1 MKDNSIDDSAVFDN
15 VAMSEMQEVEIE
27 DAKKTVSVGVL
38 ISSIGVGVFIASIDG
53 TITNVALPVIANDLS
68 VEQSSAQWVI
78 LAYLLTLIG
87 FTAIAGDLGDRF
99 SNKLLLQIGTIVF
112 TVGSLLCAFSGT
124 LFWLTLAR
132 ILQALGACAGMANG
146 TAIITRFTTKENRGA
161 ALGLNAL
168 ILASGLIAGPII
180 GGLLTDRFGWPS
192 IFFINV
198 PLGII
203 GFVYVQ
209 LAIPK
214 TPPVQKDRR
223 EADVIGAVTFML
235 FLLMLVFSL
244 TIFVDQNL
252 PNSTMWGGI
261 GLSFSVLMFVSFYFW
276 EKKTQKPIIDLKM
289 FKNRRFAFGIFAA
302 ILAFQ
307 GLNVIFYQLPF
318 FLREIQNLDIIRIGI
333 IILGAAIAMAI
344 VSPLSGKLS
353 DRIDPRFITSLGMLG
368 IAVDLLLIS
377 IFLTETTP
385 YWFFILA
392 AILLGVS
399 LGAFLSP
406 NSNSIMSAAPKEKLG
421 VASSLMNLSTQIGFS
436 IGTALSTAIFIGL
449 RNAFHNA
456 NGLPA
461 KDPSNYIPAMK
472 IMFGIFVVIGLLAV
486 FISYFRG
493 PEEGKKSVE
502 FRIKK

>member
-1 MKDNSIDDSAVFDN
+1 MYDSDPIDTSKKN
-15 VAMSEMQEVEIE
+15 MEEITLSEFQESEDVE
-27 DAKKTVSVGVL
+27 DVKTVSVAIL

-53 TITNVALPVIANDLS
+53 TITNVSLPVIANDLG
-68 VEQSSAQWVI
+68 VEQNTAQWVI

-99 SNKLLLQIGTIVF
+99 GNKLILQIGSAVF
-112 TVGSLLCAFSGT
+112 TLGSLLCALSPT
-124 LFWLTLAR
+124 LVWLTLAR
-132 ILQALGACAGMANG
+132 ILQALGACGGFANG
-146 TAIITRFTTKENRGA
+146 TAIITRFTTRENRGA

-168 ILASGLIAGPII
+168 ILASGLIVGPIL

-192 IFFINV
+192 IFYINV

-203 GFVYVQ
+203 AITYVQ

-214 TPPVQKDRR
+214 TPPVEENRR
-223 EADVIGAVTFML
+223 EADVIGSVTFML

-252 PNSTMWGGI
+252 PNSNMWGGL
-261 GLSFSVLMFVSFYFW
+261 GLAFSFLMFVSFFFW
-276 EKKTQKPIIDLKM
+276 ERKATKPGIYLKM

-302 ILAFQ
+302 VFAFQ

-318 FLREIQNLDIIRIGI
+318 FLREMQGLDIIKIGI
-333 IILGAAIAMAI
+333 IILGAALSMAI
-344 VSPLSGKLS
+344 VGPLSGKLS
-353 DRIDPRFITSLGMLG
+353 DRIDPRYLTTIGMLG
-368 IAVDLLLIS
+368 IAIDLMLIS
-377 IFLTETTP
+377 IFLNETTP
-385 YWFFILA
+385 YWFFILL
-392 AILLGVS
+392 AIILGMS

-436 IGTALSTAIFIGL
+436 IGTALSTAIFIAL
-449 RNAFHNA
+449 RNSFAKS

-461 KDPSNYIPAMK
+461 KDPVNYIPAMK
-472 IMFGIFVVIGLLAV
+472 IMFAIFVGVGIVAV
-486 FISYFRG
+486 LISYLRG
-493 PEEGKKSVE
+493 PEERETTS
-502 FRIKK
+502 